1 MPIARNHEKVE
12 KEIMEWTEEVQY
24 EPVFKLGEN
33 MKESIMRMSQV
44 EELCKKFPGLDC
56 GACGAPT
63 CKALAED
70 VVRGV
75 ANQRDCVHLLR
86 EFVDKLTDE
95 FSILGGD
102 GTDDS
107 KRDE

>member
-1 MPIARNHEKVE
+1 M
-12 KEIMEWTEEVQY
+12 
-24 EPVFKLGEN
+24 L
-33 MKESIMRMSQV
+33 ESIQRMSQV
-44 EELCKKFPGLDC
+44 EELLARFPGLDC

-75 ANQRDCVHLLR
+75 ASQRDCVHLLR

-95 FSILGGD
+95 FSILGGNQDD
-102 GTDDS
+102 GKGIS
-107 KRDE
+107 